1 MMVMQELATMKK
13 YNIPV
18 IVILV
23 NNSCWM
29 AIRDLQEANY
39 GTEHRFANDFV
50 IDATKEVYSP
60 KFKEIAENFGI
71 YAQKISQVDE
81 VEEAINNA
89 LMKGEPSFIEVDTYR
104 EYPESGAG
112 AYGWWDVP
120 VPTYMPELRK
130 KYEEG
135 LAEEQV

>member
-1 MMVMQELATMKK
+1 MKK
-13 YNIPV
+13 FNIPV
-18 IVILV
+18 IVVLV

-39 GTEHRFANDFV
+39 GESHRFANDFV
-50 IDATKEVYSP
+50 IDETKEVYSP

-71 YAQKISQVDE
+71 YSQKISMPEE
-81 VEEAINNA
+81 VALALRNA
-89 LMKGEPSFIEVDTYR
+89 LTHGGPAFIEVDTYR

-120 VPTYMPELRK
+120 VPDMEGLKDQRAL
-130 KYEEG
+130 YEEG
-135 LAEEQV
+135 LAEETI